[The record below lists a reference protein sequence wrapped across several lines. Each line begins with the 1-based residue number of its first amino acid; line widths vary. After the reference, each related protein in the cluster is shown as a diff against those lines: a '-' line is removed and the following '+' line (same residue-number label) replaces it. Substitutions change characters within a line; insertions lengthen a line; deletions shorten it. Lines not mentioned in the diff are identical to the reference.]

1 MKKLWKC
8 GVCGYKMEGLEAPE
22 TCPKCGAPRDQFTA
36 LSDEEEKKVYDSY
49 VTNDIHMEV
58 IGLAEKIVH
67 LSRKGAEIN
76 LDPACLHIFQ
86 KAEAD
91 CYVIK
96 EMCKAEIAG
105 HISKGKW

>member
-22 TCPKCGAPRDQFTA
+22 TCPKCGAPRDQFAA
-36 LSDEEEKKVYDSY
+36 LSDEDAKKVYDSY
-49 VTNDIHMEV
+49 VTNDIHMEI
-58 IGLAEKIVH
+58 IGYLEKIIH
-67 LSRKGAEIN
+67 LSREGAGIN

-86 KAEAD
+86 KSEAD

>member
-1 MKKLWKC
+1 
-8 GVCGYKMEGLEAPE
+8 MEGLEAPE
-22 TCPKCGAPRDQFTA
+22 TCPKCGAPRDQFAA
-36 LSDEEEKKVYDSY
+36 LSDEDAKKVYDSY
-49 VTNDIHMEV
+49 VTNDIHMEI
-58 IGLAEKIVH
+58 IGYLEKIIH
-67 LSRKGAEIN
+67 LSREGAGIN

-86 KAEAD
+86 KSEAD